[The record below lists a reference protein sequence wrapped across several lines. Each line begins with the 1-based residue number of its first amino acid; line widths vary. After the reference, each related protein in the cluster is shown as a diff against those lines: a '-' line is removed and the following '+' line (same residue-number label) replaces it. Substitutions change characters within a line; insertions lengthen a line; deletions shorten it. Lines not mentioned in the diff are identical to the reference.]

1 MWSNILL
8 SVGGLILFLYGILE
22 LNVVVQKFFSVRIR
36 SYIHRAVQKPIYGIF
51 VGIVSAVL
59 AQSSSAS
66 NILTISLVSAGLITF
81 YQSLGILLGAGI
93 GGTVVAQLVA
103 FKISN
108 IAPLFILV
116 GFILWQLTHGKKRI
130 FGEMIFYFG
139 LLFFGLGVVGSSID
153 FLHNSQFLLN
163 LLTAARLPIVGLFV
177 GAVAAVVLQGSA
189 VPIGLMVLF
198 AQKGLVGLESAMPI
212 VLGACLGTTIDVGEI
227 FATLTSKKGGQRV
240 ALANVLFKLLGVILV
255 LIFFNSF
262 LALLKIVYSQ
272 TSYQIALGNL
282 LFALI
287 VAVIG
292 LIILK
297 PFSNLIKKILPDG
310 EKSILLWPE
319 YLDKRH
325 IAQPKLALNNTL
337 KELERMASIAQ
348 GMFVEASSLS
358 LNFSPASFRS
368 VEYTELVADNLQKE
382 ILVYLDKVSEQKMSQ
397 EESSRLLYY
406 SIIVDDIERLAD
418 LSLNIAKLGHY
429 QRKYHICLSQKAV
442 EELKH
447 FIDLTLLNINEVIS
461 LFANPDPEVIK
472 RIIAREDETY
482 HLYTQYRQNHFAR
495 FFAGTCSAEAGPIFI
510 GLLSNLE
517 RISDHCKNIADYW
530 QELKDNYL

>member
-1 MWSNILL
+1 
-8 SVGGLILFLYGILE
+8 
-22 LNVVVQKFFSVRIR
+22 
-36 SYIHRAVQKPIYGIF
+36 
-51 VGIVSAVL
+51 
-59 AQSSSAS
+59 
-66 NILTISLVSAGLITF
+66 
-81 YQSLGILLGAGI
+81 
-93 GGTVVAQLVA
+93 
-103 FKISN
+103 
-108 IAPLFILV
+108 
-116 GFILWQLTHGKKRI
+116 
-130 FGEMIFYFG
+130 
-139 LLFFGLGVVGSSID
+139 
-153 FLHNSQFLLN
+153 
-163 LLTAARLPIVGLFV
+163 
-177 GAVAAVVLQGSA
+177 
-189 VPIGLMVLF
+189 
-198 AQKGLVGLESAMPI
+198 
-212 VLGACLGTTIDVGEI
+212 
-227 FATLTSKKGGQRV
+227 V